1 MRESG
6 SMFPWLTAMPWN
18 DFAGFQWREFRA
30 VPRVSGLPVKRSST
44 VVLVLSGALL
54 SGCGRAAP
62 ADVGLIDPADTNTYT
77 NNTYLPSQGYY
88 HAAYHAWYP
97 MPYGHFVPG
106 RGYYYGGAFQDTAHS
121 YPALSASS
129 PAQSPKAQSAPSR
142 SAASGSSAA
151 ESATTSRGGFGSS
164 AHSTT
169 SS

>member
-1 MRESG
+1 M
-6 SMFPWLTAMPWN
+6 L
-18 DFAGFQWREFRA
+18 
-30 VPRVSGLPVKRSST
+30 SGLPVKRSST
-44 VVLVLSGALL
+44 VVLVLSGTLL
-54 SGCGRAAP
+54 SGCGRASP

-77 NNTYLPSQGYY
+77 NNTFLPSQGYY

-121 YPALSASS
+121 YPAVSASS
-129 PAQSPKAQSAPSR
+129 PSQSPKVSSAPSGL
-142 SAASGSSAA
+142 SSSGSTAS